1 MEVVGGLE
9 GVWRHLEGAW
19 EVFFRVVEGECQD
32 FWGSDFV
39 VGGCWDLEVRGGN
52 EGLSAVWRRC
62 FGSDLE

>member
-1 MEVVGGLE
+1 M
-9 GVWRHLEGAW
+9 
-19 EVFFRVVEGECQD
+19 FFRVVEGECQD

-39 VGGCWDLEVRGGN
+39 VGACWDLEVRGGN